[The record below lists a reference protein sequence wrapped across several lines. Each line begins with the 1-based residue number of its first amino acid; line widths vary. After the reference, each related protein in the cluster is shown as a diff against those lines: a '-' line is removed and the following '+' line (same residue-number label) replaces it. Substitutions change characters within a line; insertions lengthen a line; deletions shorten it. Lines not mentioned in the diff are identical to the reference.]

1 MSDDHDSLPEPPGA
15 QRWGALATMCLA
27 VTVIVMDGSI
37 VNVALPTLSERLPDV
52 SASRLQW
59 IVDAYLLAF
68 ASLLLVAGAAA
79 DRFGR
84 RRMLLVG
91 LTLFAATSTG
101 AALAPSAASLIAWRA
116 MMGVGAAMIFPSTL
130 AIIADAFKA
139 PGERRFA
146 ISAWAGVSGLGVAIG
161 PVAGGWLLEHYS
173 WGSIFLVNI
182 PLIVA
187 AMMGALTTTRE
198 SRDPEGGSL
207 DPVGN
212 VVAALGILM
221 LVGALIEAPE
231 LGWVSAPI
239 VASFATAATL
249 LGGFIAWER
258 RARRPMLDPAWFE
271 NPSFAAGCL
280 ALASAFFCL
289 FGFVFMVTQYFQFV
303 RGYDAFEAGLRT
315 MPFAAFI
322 LMGAM
327 LASRLGGERSRR
339 WLVGGGLLLM
349 AIGFAWS
356 TRDQQATSYGLLVAQ
371 MGTVGVGLGL
381 VNAAGTEAIMGSLPR
396 SRAGAGSSVNDT
408 VREVGGAFGV
418 ALMGSL
424 FNSVY
429 RESLGGALAAAP
441 LPPDAKAMMLK
452 SAGAA
457 GMVIGRIE
465 SIGGAAAASRAREAV
480 VNAFLEGFHAASW
493 GACLVALI
501 GGAMAWWRF
510 SARPAKISDEA
521 CGDA

>member
-1 MSDDHDSLPEPPGA
+1 MSDAYDSPRDPPGA

-37 VNVALPTLSERLPDV
+37 VNVALPTLSERLPGV
-52 SASRLQW
+52 GTSRLQW

-84 RRMLLVG
+84 RRMLLAG
-91 LTLFAATSTG
+91 LVLFAATSTG
-101 AALAPSAASLIAWRA
+101 AALAPSAATLIAWRA

-146 ISAWAGVSGLGVAIG
+146 ISVWAGVSGLGVAIG
-161 PVAGGWLLEHYS
+161 PVAGGWLLQRYE

-182 PLIVA
+182 PLILA
-187 AMMGALTTTRE
+187 ALIGVLATTQE
-198 SRDPEGGSL
+198 SRDPDGGSL
-207 DPVGN
+207 DPIGN
-212 VVAALGILM
+212 VMAALGIFM

-231 LGWVSAPI
+231 VGWGSAPI
-239 VASFATAATL
+239 IGSIAAAAMC
-249 LGGFIAWER
+249 LGGFISWER

-271 NPSFAAGCL
+271 NADFAAGCL

-303 RGYDAFEAGLRT
+303 RRYDAFEAGLRT
-315 MPFAAFI
+315 TPFAAFI
-322 LMGAM
+322 LLGAM
-327 LASRLGGERSRR
+327 LASRLGGEKSRR

-349 AIGFAWS
+349 AVGFAWS
-356 TRDQQATSYGLLVAQ
+356 TRDQQSSSYGLLVAQ
-371 MGTVGVGLGL
+371 MGAVGVGLGL

-429 RESLGGALAAAP
+429 RNFLSDALSAAP

-457 GMVIGRIE
+457 GVVVRRIE
-465 SIGGAAAASRAREAV
+465 SFGGDAAAAMAREAV
-480 VNAFLEGFHAASW
+480 VSAFLKGFHAASW
-493 GACLVALI
+493 GACVVALI
-501 GGAMAWWRF
+501 GAAMAWWRL
-510 SARPAKISDEA
+510 SGVSAKISDEA
-521 CGDA
+521 CGEE